1 MYKSI
6 KPADNNVE
14 THSTKRENRTMIKGV
29 TKSIIEIN
37 PRNACFEKIIVIL
50 NSNCDVP
57 DKDEIKRQAELMTST
72 APEYLKRQRRLYR
85 LKLAVSAVSG
95 AFLTAISFGLLYL
108 FV

>member
-1 MYKSI
+1 MLKHITS
-6 KPADNNVE
+6 
-14 THSTKRENRTMIKGV
+14 KREINAMIKGV

-50 NSNCDVP
+50 SSNCDVP
-57 DKDEIKRQAELMTST
+57 DKEEIKRQAELMTGA